1 MAGTIRKV
9 TTNSLMYSN
18 ESSGIL
24 SNSKTISQSS
34 NSSCSDSSELETME
48 FDLRDEPDSGGVVEI
63 LSDAPVENA
72 SEAVVRLEEG
82 PLLHTTIRRPSIEI
96 SRPSKSETISRRDP
110 SRLAKLVEQ
119 LVDSPKSMRSKVRTP
134 LHHEGSPIFPVSRVR
149 VSPQGI
155 VPLAIRNRQ
164 ETHKDRRTSTKQSR
178 SQVLPRAER
187 WICPD
192 AWIPNH
198 ECDTFCWETL
208 RHSLH

>member
-24 SNSKTISQSS
+24 SDSVTISQSAS
-34 NSSCSDSSELETME
+34 PSCSDSVELETME
-48 FDLRDEPDSGGVVEI
+48 FDLRDEPDSGGNAEI
-63 LSDAPVENA
+63 LIDAPVENA
-72 SEAVVRLEEG
+72 SEAVVRLEEN
-82 PLLHTTIRRPSIEI
+82 PLLHTTIRRPSEEV
-96 SRPSKSETISRRDP
+96 SQPTKSQTISRRDP

-119 LVDSPKSMRSKVRTP
+119 LVDSPKSMRSKVRNP
-134 LHHEGSPIFPVSRVR
+134 VHEGSPIFPVSRVR
-149 VSPQGI
+149 AGPQG
-155 VPLAIRNRQ
+155 VAPLGIRNRH
-164 ETHKDRRTSTKQSR
+164 ETHTDKRVNTKQSR
-178 SQVLPRAER
+178 AQVLPRADR

-192 AWIPNH
+192 SWIPNH